1 MGEENAVYHPELL
14 AKAVYEEPILA
25 PEDGYVQKI
34 ICDEAGIASL
44 ILGGGRETKDS
55 VIDLSVGII
64 LNKKVGA
71 HVNAGE
77 ELAVLYA
84 NDKEKLKTA
93 KERLMNAYRIGKEKI
108 EKNKVRKN
116 FFIIT

>member
-1 MGEENAVYHPELL
+1 M
-14 AKAVYEEPILA
+14 
-25 PEDGYVQKI
+25 
-34 ICDEAGIASL
+34 
-44 ILGGGRETKDS
+44 
-55 VIDLSVGII
+55 IDLSVGII

-108 EKNKVRKN
+108 EGTYNSN
-116 FFIIT
+116 S